1 MLTLVMNQLKTK
13 KYVLQMLFMFGI
25 LLMVYFILDY
35 LNTPYAQ
42 MHVTYGIYLVIVNIT
57 LNIVMAFL
65 SSLMMAMSMAMVETR
80 QGKGMGSNLG
90 FFSILF
96 GILTYGCTSCVIT
109 FFASLGIAFSVAV
122 LPLAGLGYKFI
133 SLGLIFIGLIWI
145 IWEIKKGYCKIK

>member
-1 MLTLVMNQLKTK
+1 
-13 KYVLQMLFMFGI
+13 MLFMFGI

-65 SSLMMAMSMAMVETR
+65 SSIMMAMSMAMVETR

-96 GILTYGCTSCVIT
+96 GVLTYGCTSCVIT
-109 FFASLGIAFSVAV
+109 FLQV
-122 LPLAGLGYKFI
+122 
-133 SLGLIFIGLIWI
+133 
-145 IWEIKKGYCKIK
+145 